1 MPKRSV
7 RFDPDTVR
15 ILDQC
20 LHEAVQKAA
29 VLGAEI
35 GEDLRNRLA
44 SALIEAATHGERD
57 VARLVEFAMCVLPAH
72 RNVRA

>member
-1 MPKRSV
+1 MPLRFV

-15 ILDQC
+15 ILDHC
-20 LHEAVQKAA
+20 LHEAAQKAA
-29 VLGAEI
+29 GLGAEI

-44 SALIEAATHGERD
+44 SALIEAAARGERD
-57 VARLVEFAMCVLPAH
+57 AARLVEFAMCVLPAH